1 MLNSQHRNN
10 KKNNAPQAAMLIIF
24 FVEPCRKTANA
35 SPSGV
40 VNHESFFMLSPSSR
54 STAKPAAAW
63 QLLYVLFLE
72 KVRLLRFKA
81 ATVITSELFLWL
93 TKKNY

>member
-40 VNHESFFMLSPSSR
+40 QARIYFYAVSFQSVNSKACGSM
-54 STAKPAAAW
+54 AASLCFIFRKSW
-63 QLLYVLFLE
+63 TTPF
-72 KVRLLRFKA
+72 
-81 ATVITSELFLWL
+81 
-93 TKKNY
+93 

>member
-40 VNHESFFMLSPSSR
+40 Q
-54 STAKPAAAW
+54 STN
-63 QLLYVLFLE
+63 LFLCC
-72 KVRLLRFKA
+72 LLPVGQQQSLRQHGGEAF
-81 ATVITSELFLWL
+81 IYFFE
-93 TKKNY
+93 